1 MTDPGTHIHLDQI
14 HIRDLRLRCIIGV
27 GEEERREKQDVVIH
41 VTMYADLQKACQ
53 SDNIED
59 SVDYRTV
66 KQDILK
72 TVEVSQFRLIEALAE
87 DIAQQC
93 LKDPQVRRVRVSVE
107 KPGALRFAR
116 TVAVQ
121 ITRARESADE

>member
-1 MTDPGTHIHLDQI
+1 MTEPANHIHLDQI

-27 GEEERREKQDVVIH
+27 SEEERREKQDVVIH

-59 SVDYRTV
+59 SVDYRAV
-66 KQDILK
+66 KKDILK
-72 TVEVSQFRLIEALAE
+72 IVESSAFRLVEALAE
-87 DIAQQC
+87 EIAQQC
-93 LKDPQVRRVRVSVE
+93 LRRPKVRRARVAVE

-116 TVAVQ
+116 TAGVQ
-121 ITRARESADE
+121 ITRSKEGCDE